1 MNFRW
6 TLDDIDWSAFDAT
19 KLDRR
24 LVETV
29 KAAAM
34 VEHNADDYVAYLC
47 NIFADDPQM
56 QEAAR
61 AWGVEEVQHGRALA
75 RWAELA
81 DPAFDAGGA
90 LERFRA
96 GYRLPIDA
104 TASVRGSRAGE
115 LIARCVVEVGT
126 SSFYT
131 ALRDASAEPVLRQ
144 IAGHIAADEFRHY
157 KLFYDH
163 MRRYVARERLSLPRR
178 LRVALGRI
186 DEVGDDELAYAYF
199 CGNFGEGEAYDRA
212 ACADA
217 YGARAF
223 AFYRRQHVARAVS
236 MVAKAIGLRP
246 HGWLARATGG
256 VSWLVLR
263 MRLRRLGYMTA

>member
-1 MNFRW
+1 MNPHW
-6 TLDDIDWSAFDAT
+6 TLDDIDWPAFDPA
-19 KLDRR
+19 KLEPH
-24 LVETV
+24 LVEAV

-47 NIFADDPQM
+47 NVFADDPAM
-56 QEAAR
+56 QDAAR

-81 DPAFDAGGA
+81 DPGFDAARA

-96 GYRLPIDA
+96 GYRLPVDA

-126 SSFYT
+126 SSFYS

-144 IAGHIAADEFRHY
+144 VAGRIAADEFRHY

-178 LRVALGRI
+178 LRIALGRI
-186 DEVGDDELAYAYF
+186 DEVADDELAYAYF
-199 CGNFGEGEAYDRA
+199 CGNCDEGAAYDRA

-236 MVAKAIGLRP
+236 MVAKAVGLHP
-246 HGWLARATGG
+246 HGWFARLAGG
-256 VSWLVLR
+256 LSWFALR
-263 MRLRRLGYMTA
+263 LRLRRLRHAPA